1 MTAPHGSKSRPDR
14 TILCGGPGA
23 AGTVPAGSNATSGQ
37 SVRPILQQ
45 GRNCWRIETA
55 DRLAII
61 VDAADY
67 FRIAKAAMAAARHT
81 IMMIGWDFDM
91 RISLEPQ
98 GAIVEGPDTLGE
110 FLNWLTDRTPGLETY
125 VLQWDLSTVEALG
138 RGALPLFVT
147 EWLTSDRQH
156 FRLDGV
162 HPLGAAHHAKIVVI
176 DDVIAFCGGID
187 MTADRWDTRAHA
199 DEEPYRTTPGG
210 KPTQPWH
217 DATLAVDGAL
227 ARALGDL
234 ARRRWELATGDALPP
249 PPGDVPIWPEG
260 LEPAF
265 RDVPAGIART
275 FPTHDDRDEV
285 REIEAFYLDAIAAA
299 RETIYFESQYFA
311 SRAITDAM
319 IARLAEPDGPEIVVV
334 MPEHADGWLRRK
346 AMDGARQRLLD
357 TVWRRDPHRRFAAYY
372 PVTEGGAAIYVH
384 AKVTVVDDRALRVG
398 SSNLNNRSMGFDSEC
413 DIAID
418 MALGGSEAD
427 RATILGVRA
436 SLLAEH
442 LGTDRERFDA
452 TLGETGSLIG
462 AIERLRRGEGRSLRP
477 FTRTVIEEDDSV
489 LAENELSDPEEA
501 EPDILSRLGKAASDF
516 AAKLE

>member
-1 MTAPHGSKSRPDR
+1 MA
-14 TILCGGPGA
+14 
-23 AGTVPAGSNATSGQ
+23 
-37 SVRPILQQ
+37 PILQQ

-67 FRIAKAAMAAARHT
+67 FRAAKQAMAAARHT

-91 RISLEPQ
+91 RITLEPQ
-98 GAIVEGPDTLGE
+98 GATIEGPNTLGD
-110 FLNWLTDRTPGLETY
+110 FLNWLTERRPELETF

-138 RGALPLFVT
+138 RGALPLFIT

-176 DDVIAFCGGID
+176 DDAIAFCGGID

-199 DEEPYRTTPGG
+199 DEDPCRTTPGG

-234 ARRRWELATGDALPP
+234 ARRRWEIATEEALTPP
-249 PPGDVPIWPEG
+249 PAETPIWPES

-265 RDVPAGIART
+265 RDIPAGIART

-285 REIEAFYLDAIAAA
+285 REIESFYLDAIAAA
-299 RETIYFESQYFA
+299 QGTVYFESQYFA
-311 SRAITDAM
+311 SRAIIDAI
-319 IARLAEPDGPEIVVV
+319 IARLAEPDGPEIVIV
-334 MPEHADGWLRRK
+334 MPEHAEGWLRRK
-346 AMDGARQRLLD
+346 AMDGARRRLLRE
-357 TVWRRDPHRRFAAYY
+357 VWRNDMHGRFAAYY
-372 PVTEGGAAIYVH
+372 PVTARGEAIYVH

-413 DIAID
+413 DIVVD
-418 MALGGSEAD
+418 MEVGGSEAD
-427 RATILGVRA
+427 RATVLGVRD

-442 LGTDRERFDA
+442 LGVDLETFTSTLADA
-452 TLGETGSLIG
+452 GSLITT
-462 AIERLRRGEGRSLRP
+462 IERLRSRNGRSLRP
-477 FTRTVIEEDDSV
+477 FTRDTIDEDDSV

-501 EPDILSRLGKAASDF
+501 EPDILSRLGKAASDL
-516 AAKLE
+516 AEKLE